1 MVRKKRT
8 QPTDEFA
15 DAIYI
20 NDQTFLDYQE
30 RFKKIAMSIFE
41 WKNLPN
47 SMDGRFIERCLY
59 YLGMCAFLKDEN
71 YGFINVKATPGG
83 DFNIYGLPTTIN
95 CYSYGYHATRRMY
108 SGLNPENNDEF
119 SECIFVMNNWEYI
132 PTSATLSL
140 FAWRLYEAQ
149 RTCDINIASQR
160 TPILITIDPDQKF
173 TLKNIYE
180 RYEGNTPVIFADK
193 NQLNPD
199 MLRALKT
206 DAPYVADKITDYKKE
221 IWNEAL
227 TFLGIN
233 NLSEKRERLISDETN
248 TNNELINLN
257 LMSFLAPRKE
267 ACRLFNEKYGL
278 TGDKAIDV
286 EVRSDLD
293 NLIKRTASVV
303 VDDYADKAIELE
315 TKKELGVKDNGEI

>member
-1 MVRKKRT
+1 MGKRK
-8 QPTDEFA
+8 QPTDEFK
-15 DAIYI
+15 DAILI
-20 NDQTFLDYQE
+20 NDQTFIDYQE

-59 YLGMCAFLKDEN
+59 YLGSCAFLKDEE
-71 YGFINVKATPGG
+71 YGFINVKSTPSG
-83 DFNIYGLPTTIN
+83 DFNIYGLPTSIN
-95 CYSYGYHATRRMY
+95 CYSYGYHALRNLY
-108 SGLNPENNDEF
+108 SGLNPENNDEY
-119 SECIFVMNNWEYI
+119 SECIYVMNNWEHV

-140 FAWRLYEAQ
+140 FAYRLYEAQ
-149 RTCDINIASQR
+149 RTCDVNIKAQK
-160 TPILITIDPDQKF
+160 TPIMITIDADQKY

-180 RYEGNTPVIFADK
+180 RYDGNTPVIFADK
-193 NQLNPD
+193 NSLSPD
-199 MLRALKT
+199 ALRSIKT
-206 DAPYVADKITDYKKE
+206 EAPFIADKIMDYKKE

-233 NLSEKRERLISDETN
+233 NLSEKKERLISDETN

-267 ACRLFNEKYGL
+267 ACRQFNEKYGL

-286 EVRSDLD
+286 VVRSDLD
-293 NLIKRTASVV
+293 NLIKRTASIVV
-303 VDDYADKAIELE
+303 EDYADKAIELE
-315 TKKELGVKDNGEI
+315 TKKEMGVEDGDI